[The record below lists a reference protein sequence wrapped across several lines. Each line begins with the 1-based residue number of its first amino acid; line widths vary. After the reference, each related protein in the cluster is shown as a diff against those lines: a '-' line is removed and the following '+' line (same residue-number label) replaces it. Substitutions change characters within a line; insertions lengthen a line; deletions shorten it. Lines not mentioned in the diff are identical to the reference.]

1 MCTTMNNNESENRT
15 VTDLGQRLRWLMLFR
30 VVTATFLLGTTIMV
44 QFRQVGGVSD
54 TALSAL
60 YALIGAIYF
69 LTFISAVVLPRLMG
83 EPLQA
88 YVQIVGDILI
98 TTAVIYLTGGLES
111 AFSFMYIL
119 TIINAGLLL
128 KTRGAVLAA
137 SFSAI
142 LYGALLDLHYYRY
155 ISPYLTRFSYLDHY
169 RATDILITILVNMGA
184 FYLVAVLSG
193 YLSRQAEESRLK
205 LQMRESDLERLE
217 DLNESIIQSIDT
229 GLMTLDSSGRIWSF
243 NAAAERITGFEY
255 AQVKGRHYTEV
266 FPDLLL
272 GDDPGANT
280 DMNPKWSWNYTGPG
294 GRAMIL
300 DLGLLGLKDRSNVTW
315 GRLLVFEDRTRMKQ
329 MEEEVRRVER
339 LAAIGEMAA
348 GIAHEI
354 RNPLASISGSFQM
367 LEADLNKEGDQ
378 GRLITI
384 MRREMDRLN
393 HIVND
398 FLSFARP
405 RTASPVAINLS
416 NVVDELLRMFAQQLG
431 PDGNVQLV
439 KKIEPRV
446 MVLFDRHQIEQIMW
460 NLLRNALEAMPSNGT
475 LTVSVDQT
483 GDLPPMGYVRVS
495 DTGPGISSDDID
507 RLFDPFFTTK
517 AQGSG
522 LGLSIVYRLLERGG
536 GRIDVTSRPAE
547 GATFTIFLPLADP
560 DPV

>member
-1 MCTTMNNNESENRT
+1 MNITASDNRT
-15 VTDLGQRLRWLMLFR
+15 ATDLGRRLRWLMLFR

-69 LTFISAVVLPRLMG
+69 LTFVSAVVLPLLMG
-83 EPLQA
+83 EHLQA

-128 KTRGAVLAA
+128 KTRGAVLTA

-169 RATDILITILVNMGA
+169 RATDIIITILVNMGA

-193 YLSRQAEESRLK
+193 YLSRQAEESRLE

-255 AQVKGRHYTEV
+255 ARVKGRHYTEV

-272 GDDPGANT
+272 GDDPGATT
-280 DMNPKWSWNYTGPG
+280 DLAPKWSWNYRGPG
-294 GRAMIL
+294 GREMIL

-329 MEEEVRRVER
+329 MEEEVKRVER

-354 RNPLASISGSFQM
+354 RNPLASMSGSFQM

-378 GRLITI
+378 GRLVVI

-416 NVVDELLRMFAQQLG
+416 HVVDELLRMFAQQLG
-431 PDGNVQLV
+431 PDGNVKLV
-439 KKIEPRV
+439 KKIKPEV

-460 NLLRNALEAMPSNGT
+460 NLLRNALEAMPFEGN
-475 LTVSVDQT
+475 LTVLVDQT
-483 GDLPPMGYVRVS
+483 GELPPMGYVRVS
-495 DTGPGISSDDID
+495 DTGPGISPDDMD

-536 GRIDVTSRPAE
+536 GRIDVTSRHAE
-547 GATFTIFLPLADP
+547 GAAFTIFLPLADP
-560 DPV
+560 DPL

>member
-1 MCTTMNNNESENRT
+1 MNNGDLNNPTTS
-15 VTDLGQRLRWLMLFR
+15 DLGRRLRWLMLFR
-30 VVTATFLLGTTIMV
+30 VATATFLLGTTIMV
-44 QFRQVGGVSD
+44 HFRQVGGVSD

-60 YALIGAIYF
+60 YTLIGAIYF
-69 LTFISAVVLPRLMG
+69 LTFVSAVVLPRLMG
-83 EPLQA
+83 EHLQA

-128 KTRGAVLAA
+128 KTRGAVLTA

-142 LYGALLDLHYYRY
+142 LYGTLLDLHYYRY

-169 RATDILITILVNMGA
+169 RATDIIITILVNMGA

-193 YLSRQAEESRLK
+193 YLSKQAEESRLK
-205 LQMRESDLERLE
+205 LQMKESDLERLE

-243 NAAAERITGFEY
+243 NSAAERITGFEY
-255 AQVKGRHYTEV
+255 AQVKGRDYREV
-266 FPDLLL
+266 FPDLRL

-280 DMNPKWSWNYTGPG
+280 DLTPKWSWNYKGPD
-294 GRAMIL
+294 GREMIL

-315 GRLLVFEDRTRMKQ
+315 GRLLVFEDKTRMKQ
-329 MEEEVRRVER
+329 MEEEVKRVER

-354 RNPLASISGSFQM
+354 RNPLASMSGSFQM

-378 GRLITI
+378 GRLTAI

-405 RTASPVAINLS
+405 RTASPVAIDLS
-416 NVVDELLRMFAQQLG
+416 HVVDELLRMFVQQLG
-431 PDGNVQLV
+431 PDGNVQLI
-439 KKIEPRV
+439 KKIKPEV
-446 MVLFDRHQIEQIMW
+446 LVLFDRHQIEQIMW
-460 NLLRNALEAMPSNGT
+460 NLLRNALEAMPAGGT
-475 LTVSVDQT
+475 LTVVVDQT
-483 GDLPPMGYVRVS
+483 GELPPMGYMRVS
-495 DTGPGISSDDID
+495 DTGPGISSDNMD

-547 GATFTIFLPLADP
+547 GAMFTIYLPLADP
-560 DPV
+560 DPL

>member
-1 MCTTMNNNESENRT
+1 
-15 VTDLGQRLRWLMLFR
+15 MLFR

-54 TALSAL
+54 TALGAL
-60 YALIGAIYF
+60 YALIGAIFF

-83 EPLQA
+83 EQFQA
-88 YVQIVGDILI
+88 YVQILGDILI

-128 KTRGAVLAA
+128 KTRGAVLTA

-193 YLSRQAEESRLK
+193 YLSKQAEESSLK
-205 LQMRESDLERLE
+205 LQKKEFDLERLE

-255 AQVKGRHYTEV
+255 SQVKGSHYTEV
-266 FPDLLL
+266 FPELLL
-272 GDDPGANT
+272 GDDPGAAA
-280 DMNPKWSWNYTGPG
+280 DSAPKWSWSYQGSD
-294 GRAMIL
+294 GRKMIL
-300 DLGLLGLKDRSNVTW
+300 DLGLLGLKGRDNVTW
-315 GRLLVFEDRTRMKQ
+315 GRLLVFEDCTRLKQ
-329 MEEEVRRVER
+329 MEDEVKRVER

-354 RNPLASISGSFQM
+354 RNPLASMSGSFQL

-378 GRLITI
+378 GRLIAI

-416 NVVDELLRMFAQQLG
+416 HVVGELLRMFVQQLG
-431 PDGNVQLV
+431 SDGNVKLIKEIQ
-439 KKIEPRV
+439 PDV

-460 NLLRNALEAMPSNGT
+460 NLLRNALEAMPSGGA
-475 LTVSVDQT
+475 LTVTVNQT
-483 GDLPPMGYVRVS
+483 GDLPPMGYVRVA
-495 DTGPGISSDDID
+495 DTGPGISSADMD

-536 GRIDVTSRPAE
+536 GRIDVTSRPDE
-547 GATFTIFLPLADP
+547 GARFTIFLPLADP